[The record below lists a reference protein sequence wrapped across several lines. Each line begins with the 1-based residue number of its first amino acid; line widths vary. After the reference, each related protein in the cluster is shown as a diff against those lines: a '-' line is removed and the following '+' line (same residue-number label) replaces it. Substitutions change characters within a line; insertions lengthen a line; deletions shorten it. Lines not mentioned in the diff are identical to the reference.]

1 MLKKTLESPL
11 DSKEIK
17 PVNPKSIL
25 NIHWKDWFW
34 SWSSNALSTCEE
46 LTHWKRPWYW
56 ERLKAGGESDDR
68 GWDAW
73 MDHHLGGHE
82 FEPLPGA
89 GEGQR
94 SLECCSPWG
103 RKDLDKTEWLNWT
116 DSPYQIV
123 NGHSEKQLVMHIRHN
138 TFMWMRHNNT
148 VKWIMELTTIWRLP
162 SKAVL
167 QKLAMV
173 IDRYTLLYSKWI
185 TWLPWWSSA

>member
-1 MLKKTLESPL
+1 M
-11 DSKEIK
+11 
-17 PVNPKSIL
+17 
-25 NIHWKDWFW
+25 
-34 SWSSNALSTCEE
+34 
-46 LTHWKRPWYW
+46 THWKRLWCW
-56 ERLKAGGESDDR
+56 ERLKAGGERDDR

-73 MDHHLGGHE
+73 MDHQLGGHE

-89 GEGQR
+89 GEGQG

-103 RKDLDKTEWLNWT
+103 HKDLDKTEWLNWT